1 MKCFLEGCPVV
12 KIGFSRDLVIGA
24 KDKNL
29 KGENKSVCIN
39 YTFYR
44 NT

>member
-1 MKCFLEGCPVV
+1 MKCFLEGSPEV

-29 KGENKSVCIN
+29 KGENILCIISCAL
-39 YTFYR
+39 YR